1 MFARAAVALALVA
14 LPASAQ
20 AAYPG
25 SNGKLAFV
33 RDNQIWTINANGSGE
48 TQLTSGTASST
59 EPDWSPDGA
68 RILYARRTS
77 CGTNCSI
84 GEVRVMNADGS
95 GDTHVFGGPTEAD
108 VYSPTWSPD
117 ASTIAFVRVGSA
129 GRPCIC
135 RTDNI
140 DVANPD
146 GSNRHQGIYVVTDP
160 YRLPDLE
167 WSPKGDAIAFTDDGY
182 GYKFVNVKPFGP
194 GDAHNPVP
202 YDVNAIQSVPSW
214 SPDARKLAY
223 LNDTSPPSETE
234 VWSINADGTGAT
246 QLTDD
251 DVQQFGEEW
260 SPDGTKIVYSGED
273 PTCTSACNAD
283 LYLMNAGGT
292 GKVKLTDTA
301 ASETSPDWQPV
312 IDTPAPPGYPH
323 PLGATPLRVP
333 LVPAYQP
340 CTAPNSSHGAPLA
353 FGSCKPPAATSPIL
367 STGTPDA
374 NGAHSNMVGALQLD
388 SIAGDPG
395 SAANE
400 ADVHFF
406 PEGPGRTMPRGPHP
420 SALQQRERAGRG
432 RLQRSA
438 RTCA

>member
-1 MFARAAVALALVA
+1 MKVFARAAVALALVA

-33 RDNQIWTINANGSGE
+33 RDNQIWTINANGTGE

-146 GSNRHQGIYVVTDP
+146 GSNRHQGTYVVTDP

-260 SPDGTKIVYSGED
+260 SPDGTKIVYSGRPGLHQRLQRGPLPDERRRD
-273 PTCTSACNAD
+273 GQGQADRHSGVRDGPDLAAGDRHARAAGLSAPARRD
-283 LYLMNAGGT
+283 AAPGAARPRIQAVHRAEQQPWGSARVWILQAAGSS
-292 GKVKLTDTA
+292 LTH
-301 ASETSPDWQPV
+301 PD
-312 IDTPAPPGYPH
+312 
-323 PLGATPLRVP
+323 
-333 LVPAYQP
+333 
-340 CTAPNSSHGAPLA
+340 
-353 FGSCKPPAATSPIL
+353 
-367 STGTPDA
+367 TGTPDA
-374 NGAHSNMVGALQLD
+374 NGEHSDMVGAL
-388 SIAGDPG
+388 
-395 SAANE
+395 
-400 ADVHFF
+400 
-406 PEGPGRTMPRGPHP
+406 R
-420 SALQQRERAGRG
+420 
-432 RLQRSA
+432 
-438 RTCA
+438 